1 MYSAPKQGGTSLFS
15 FEECSRPLSW
25 ACFKLVEGKGGRGR
39 HGAGCHRNVP
49 VAGVTDAAAPAASPE
64 DCSAAGTVEGMFR
77 TGFPGYSEAENLR
90 L

>member
-1 MYSAPKQGGTSLFS
+1 M
-15 FEECSRPLSW
+15 
-25 ACFKLVEGKGGRGR
+25 
-39 HGAGCHRNVP
+39 P
-49 VAGVTDAAAPAASPE
+49 VAGVTDAAAPAASLE